1 MEAHTIASALTL
13 ALIPIGVIGPFW
25 LIRRAVKRERGESEW

>member
-1 MEAHTIASALTL
+1 MEAHTIASALML

-25 LIRRAVKRERGESEW
+25 LIRQSVKRERGESEW